1 MKPISRFQYITHTVE
16 GYSHAELA
24 EQACKGGAD
33 WVQLRVKNISQDE
46 LLKIA
51 FQTKDVC
58 REYNACFIINDHLQI
73 VKRVGADG
81 VHLGRKDFPASE
93 ARKMLG
99 KDYII
104 GGSANSFSDVVE
116 NAKAG
121 LDYTGIGPFR
131 FTFTKEKL
139 NPVLG
144 FTGIEKIVEECRKNK
159 ISIPLIAIGGIG
171 EADIPHLMEC
181 GIHGIAVSSGVNL
194 ASDKRKKTEEILRE
208 LFKVNLKK
216 KK

>member
-1 MKPISRFQYITHTVE
+1 M
-16 GYSHAELA
+16 
-24 EQACKGGAD
+24 
-33 WVQLRVKNISQDE
+33 
-46 LLKIA
+46 
-51 FQTKDVC
+51 
-58 REYNACFIINDHLQI
+58 
-73 VKRVGADG
+73 
-81 VHLGRKDFPASE
+81 
-93 ARKMLG
+93 
-99 KDYII
+99 
-104 GGSANSFSDVVE
+104 
-116 NAKAG
+116 
-121 LDYTGIGPFR
+121 DYTGIGPFR